1 MQRLQIKINWNLS
14 ISVIGNTTDSE
25 SVILGSSPGW
35 TAGGNNMPLKVDFDH
50 VTLKCS
56 KCSSSIEV
64 QISRRGMT
72 KVSDAIERLFSQ
84 AQKRKWQRDPDICPD
99 H

>member
-1 MQRLQIKINWNLS
+1 
-14 ISVIGNTTDSE
+14 
-25 SVILGSSPGW
+25 
-35 TAGGNNMPLKVDFDH
+35 
-50 VTLKCS
+50 
-56 KCSSSIEV
+56 
-64 QISRRGMT
+64 MT